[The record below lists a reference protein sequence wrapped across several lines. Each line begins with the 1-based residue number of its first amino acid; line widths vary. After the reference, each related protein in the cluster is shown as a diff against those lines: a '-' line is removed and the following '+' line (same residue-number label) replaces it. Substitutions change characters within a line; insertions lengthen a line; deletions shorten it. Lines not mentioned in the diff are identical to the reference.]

1 MEEVEK
7 KEEVLNLN
15 TSVEPD
21 EANEAE
27 TDICDSESTANKLW
41 GNAKRYRGV
50 NFSLLTTRK

>member
-7 KEEVLNLN
+7 KEEDLN

-21 EANEAE
+21 EAE
-27 TDICDSESTANKLW
+27 TNICDSESTANKLW

-50 NFSLLTTRK
+50 NFSFLTTRK